1 MKENFFMFK
10 QPHLFPFALSLMLLS
25 TSSAMGATAEKS
37 QIPSRAEIAAEYKWH
52 LEDLYTNDEAW
63 QADYDKVKAMLPMV
77 ADYKGKLDLSGKN
90 LLTCLQLRD
99 EINIITG
106 KLYPFARMHQDENTA
121 DNEYQALT
129 GKAQSLNIEVN
140 AVTAFIEPEVVEIP
154 AEKLEE
160 MKKEE
165 KGLGI
170 YSFYLTNLMQQKHHV
185 LTPREEALLSRAG
198 EVATTPATVFNV
210 LANAEVKFPNI
221 KDESGQMVPLS
232 EGRYNNYLRSSDRRV
247 RQDAFVGIL
256 GSYHQYRNTLAATLN
271 GHVKQHVFFAQAHNY
286 NSAQEAALAPNHIP
300 IAVYDNLI
308 TTVNHNL
315 APLHR
320 YVALKKKAL
329 GVKDMHMYDLYAP
342 MVKDVEIQLTYSEA
356 LDLVREAL
364 APLGEDYIANFNKGI
379 SSHWI
384 DVYENRGKRSGAY
397 SWGVYGVHPFVFLNY
412 NGQYSDASTLAHEM
426 GHALHSFYSAEHQPY
441 PTSDYVIFTAE
452 TASTTNEI
460 LLIDYMLKNTTDKKE
475 KMFLLNQYLENI
487 RTTLYR
493 QTMFAEFEKE
503 IHEKSEKGETL
514 TADAMEEIYHN
525 LNVKYFGPDMIV
537 DKEIDIEWAR
547 IPHFYRNFY
556 VYQYSTGYSAA
567 TAFAK
572 KLQIEG
578 KAAQEQY
585 INNFLKAGG
594 SDTPIHILN
603 NAGVDMSTPQPIEI
617 TLAKF
622 NQLLDELEALLAE
635 G

>member
-1 MKENFFMFK
+1 MFK
-10 QPHLFPFALSLMLLS
+10 HPYLFSFALSLMLLS
-25 TSSAMGATAEKS
+25 TSSTMAAATEKT
-37 QIPSRAEIAAEYKWH
+37 QIPSREEIAAEYKWN
-52 LEDLYTNDEAW
+52 LEDLYASDEAW
-63 QADYDKVKAMLPMV
+63 QADYDKVKGMLPMI
-77 ADYKGKLDLSGKN
+77 ADYKGSLDHSGKK
-90 LLTCLQLRD
+90 LLNCLRLRD

-106 KLYPFARMHQDENTA
+106 RLYPFARMHQDENTA
-121 DNEYQALT
+121 DNKYQALA

-140 AVTAFIEPEVVEIP
+140 TATAFIEPEIVAIP
-154 AEKLEE
+154 AKKLDK
-160 MKKEE
+160 MKKQE
-165 KGLGI
+165 KGLGV
-170 YSFYLTNLMQQKHHV
+170 YNFYLTTLMQQKHHV
-185 LTPREEALLSRAG
+185 LSPREEALLSQAG
-198 EVATTPATVFNV
+198 EVAATPATVFNV
-210 LANAEVKFPNI
+210 LANAEVKFPSI
-221 KDESGQMVPLS
+221 KDTNGQEVQLS
-232 EGRYNNYLRSSDRRV
+232 EGRYSNYLRSSDRRV

-286 NSAQEAALAPNHIP
+286 NSAQEAALEPNYIP
-300 IAVYDNLI
+300 VTVYDNLI
-308 TTVNHNL
+308 TTVNSNL

-329 GVKDMHMYDLYAP
+329 GLQDIHMYDLYAP
-342 MVKDVEIQLTYSEA
+342 MVKDVEIKLSYPEA
-356 LDLVREAL
+356 LDLVKNAL
-364 APLGEDYIANFNKGI
+364 APLGEDYMEKFNKGI
-379 SSHWI
+379 SSRWI

-426 GHALHSFYSAEHQPY
+426 GHALHSFYSAQQQPY

-460 LLIDYMLKNTTDKKE
+460 LLIDYMLKKTTDKKE

-514 TADAMEEIYHN
+514 TADLMEKIYHN
-525 LNVKYFGPDMIV
+525 LNVKYFGPDMVV

-567 TAFAK
+567 TAFAQ
-572 KLQIEG
+572 QIQSQG
-578 KAAQEQY
+578 KPAQERY

-594 SDTPIHILN
+594 SDTPIQILKQ
-603 NAGVDMSTPQPIEI
+603 AGVDMSTPQPIEI
-617 TLAKF
+617 TLTKF
-622 NQLLDELEALLAE
+622 SHLLDELEALIAE
-635 G
+635 Q

>member
-1 MKENFFMFK
+1 MFK

-25 TSSAMGATAEKS
+25 TSSATGEATEKS
-37 QIPSRAEIAAEYKWH
+37 RIPNRQEVSAEYKWH
-52 LEDLYTNDEAW
+52 LEDLYTSDEDW
-63 QADYDKVKAMLPMV
+63 QADYNKVKAMLPMV
-77 ADYKGKLDLSGKN
+77 AEYKGKLDLSGEN
-90 LLTCLQLRD
+90 LFSCLQLRD
-99 EINIITG
+99 EITMITG
-106 KLYPFARMHQDENTA
+106 KLYPFARMHQDENTK
-121 DNEYQALT
+121 DNKYQALT

-140 AVTAFIEPEVVEIP
+140 AAISFIEPEIVAIP
-154 AEKLEE
+154 VEKLEK
-160 MKKEE
+160 MKLQEN
-165 KGLGI
+165 GLHI
-170 YSFYLTNLMQQKHHV
+170 YNFYLANLMQQKHHV
-185 LTPREEALLSRAG
+185 LSPKEEALLSRAG
-198 EVATTPATVFNV
+198 ELATTPATVFNV
-210 LANAEVKFPNI
+210 LANAEVRFPNI
-221 KDESGQMVPLS
+221 QDEKGQEVPLS
-232 EGRYNNYLRSSDRRV
+232 EGRYNTYLRSSDRRI
-247 RQDAFVGIL
+247 RQEAFVGIL

-300 IAVYDNLI
+300 VEVYDNLI
-308 TTVNHNL
+308 KTVNENL

-320 YVALKKKAL
+320 YVALKRKAL
-329 GVKDMHMYDLYAP
+329 GVKDIHMYDLYAP
-342 MVKDVEIQLTYSEA
+342 MVKDVEIQLSYSEA
-356 LDLVREAL
+356 LDLVRKAL
-364 APLGEDYIANFNKGI
+364 APLGEDYIENFNKGI
-379 SSHWI
+379 SAHWI
-384 DVYENRGKRSGAY
+384 DVYENQGKRSGAY

-426 GHALHSFYSAEHQPY
+426 GHALHSFYSAKHQPY

-460 LLIDYMLKNTTDKKE
+460 LLIDYMLKKTTDKKE
-475 KMFLLNQYLENI
+475 KIFLLNQYLENI

-514 TADAMEEIYHN
+514 TADVMEEIYHD

-572 KLQIEG
+572 QLQTEG
-578 KAAQEQY
+578 KPAQERY
-585 INNFLKAGG
+585 SNNFLKAGG
-594 SDTPIHILN
+594 SDTPIHILRK
-603 NAGVDMSTPQPIEI
+603 AGVDMSTPQPIEI

-622 NQLLDELEALLAE
+622 NALLDELEALLAE